1 MGEAFIYV
9 LFIATLN
16 SEGGVRAGSEAWFTE
31 PEKCSQVRDQR
42 RMELQ
47 ESAVSVTATCQL
59 LVRPKGVPDTSAP
72 PLPGPPPKDKP
83 QLKSQRGPKETGHGV

>member
-1 MGEAFIYV
+1 MGEAFVYV

-16 SEGGVRAGSEAWFTE
+16 SEGSVRAGSEAWFTE

-47 ESAVSVTATCQL
+47 EPGITVTATCQML
-59 LVRPKGVPDTSAP
+59 RRPK
-72 PLPGPPPKDKP
+72 PLPAATEPQEPQPKDKP
-83 QLKSQRGPKETGHGV
+83 QLKSQRGPKDTGHGV